1 MNYLSSEEILLIHH
15 QLIERFSGSHGV
27 RDINRIKSVAIAP
40 AQEVFGKE
48 QYIGIFNKAAVYI
61 RNIVIDHP
69 FIDGN
74 KRTAISCAVMF
85 LKKNNH
91 IFRANLGE
99 IEDFMVKMVVNK
111 LEVLEIAEWLKDH
124 SS

>member
-40 AQEVFGKE
+40 AQEVFVKE

>member
-1 MNYLSSEEILLIHH
+1 MDYLSSEEILLIHH

-27 RDINRIKSVAIAP
+27 RDLNRIRSVAIAP

>member
-1 MNYLSSEEILLIHH
+1 MDYLSSEEILLIHH